1 MIYLSCLKFC
11 CSYFL
16 SFLKV
21 SYLWNALCRT
31 GLIALVKPMFLSHYF
46 LYDKVISLRWNKQE
60 FCIQGNEKN
69 NWIRY
74 VYENAITVNVKNV
87 FKSKK
92 SSWFCRIASCSCLGK
107 KQKCWKT
114 TLKLVIFFLKEF
126 IKKKKNYLSEL
137 LGELFEVFFS
147 FGKVNKT

>member
-31 GLIALVKPMFLSHYF
+31 GLIALHYMNSVKPMFLSHCF

-60 FCIQGNEKN
+60 FSIQRNEKK
-69 NWIRY
+69 NWIRH

-87 FKSKK
+87 FKSKN
-92 SSWFCRIASCSCLGK
+92 STWFCRIASCSFLGK

-126 IKKKKNYLSEL
+126 IKKKKKKKVALRLFLS
-137 LGELFEVFFS
+137 
-147 FGKVNKT
+147 